1 MMRHFVAI
9 LCLLAAGLAA
19 VPPTAAQVFMSPEKA
34 KQVGAEEHPK
44 ILKQFGGAM
53 DDPELS
59 FYVASIAGRLAA
71 QSGRDAREFQ
81 FTLLNS
87 PVVNAFAL
95 PGGFVY
101 ITRGTMAL
109 ANNEA
114 EVGAVLGHEIGHV
127 VAKHSEQRYDRAI
140 GTNILTAG
148 GSILGSIFLGQ
159 AAGDLIGQVGSVAGG
174 AYLSAFSRENE
185 FEADL
190 IGVQLLGKVGYAPD
204 AAAGF
209 LQSLSDYSDLETRL
223 AGQAG
228 KDRTMD
234 LFATHPRGPDRVRRA
249 IEEARSQP
257 PNPIYRRDEY
267 LARIN
272 GLVYGDDPRE
282 GIVRGGTFT
291 HPDLRLSFSA
301 PEGWRLFNR
310 PDMVVARGP
319 QGGQLQF
326 DLERDRRKTQGV
338 RDPADYIARRWVTNL
353 RLASAENIAVSG
365 YPAGVARARTQM
377 RDGTTVDLR
386 FVAVSVPSGDM
397 VRFVLISPTG
407 MTAQLEPQAIRA
419 VNTLRYLTEDE
430 ARAVQP
436 LRVKVVDV
444 QAGDTVESLAQRMA
458 VSRAQVER
466 FRVLNGLQP
475 NETLKPGEKV
485 KIVE

>member
-1 MMRHFVAI
+1 MRFHVQA
-9 LCLLAAGLAA
+9 LALAALLAAAPA
-19 VPPTAAQVFMSPEKA
+19 TAQIFMSPEKS

-44 ILKQFGGAM
+44 ILQQFGGVLE
-53 DDPELS
+53 DPELS
-59 FYVASIAGRLAA
+59 FYVASIAGRLAG
-71 QSGRDAREFQ
+71 QSGQDARDFQ

-95 PGGFVY
+95 PGGYVY
-101 ITRGTMAL
+101 ITRGTLAL

-159 AAGDLIGQVGSVAGG
+159 GAGDLIGQVGSVAGG
-174 AYLSAFSRENE
+174 AYLSAFSRDNE

-190 IGVQLLGKVGYAPD
+190 IGVKLLGRVGYAPD

-209 LQSLSDYSDLETRL
+209 LQSLSDYSDLETRI

-257 PNPIYRRDEY
+257 ANPIYRRDEY

-272 GLVYGDDPRE
+272 GMVFGDDPRE
-282 GIVRGGTFT
+282 GVVRGTTFA
-291 HPDLRLSFSA
+291 HPGLRLKFSA
-301 PEGWRLFNR
+301 PDGWALRNTANA
-310 PDMVVARGP
+310 VIARGP

-326 DLERDRRKTQGV
+326 DLERDRRKAQASA
-338 RDPADYIARRWVTNL
+338 DPVTYITRQWVTSL
-353 RLASAENIAVSG
+353 RLSGAEQITVGG
-365 YPAGVARARTQM
+365 YPAGVARARSQM
-377 RDGTTVDLR
+377 KDGSNVDLR
-386 FVAVSVPSGDM
+386 FVAVRLPSGEM
-397 VRFVLISPTG
+397 ARFVFISPPAL
-407 MTAQLEPQAIRA
+407 TASLEPHAITA

-436 LRVKVVDV
+436 LKVRVLTV
-444 QAGDTVESLAQRMA
+444 AEADTEESLARRMPP
-458 VSRAQVER
+458 SRFQLDR
-466 FRVLNGLQP
+466 FRVLNGLRP
-475 NETLKPGEKV
+475 GETLKPGEKV